1 MDFAPCAVR
10 LLATALC
17 FAAAGADSP
26 PEDGPELH
34 QPEAQPE
41 LEKAPPMAHRARA
54 KKDGP
59 DAMSKFVAWTS
70 IAALIV
76 AMVVPLFLL
85 MRTQK
90 KGDQQEEKN
99 KAAEL
104 ARELAK
110 NTKKEAKLERGV
122 GKKKKKGGI
131 EAMKAASKAGA
142 GADDDGEGGEA
153 KSGAQAKRAEREAAI

>member
-85 MRTQK
+85 MRTQRDR
-90 KGDQQEEKN
+90 GRPSRRRRTRRPSWR
-99 KAAEL
+99 ASL
-104 ARELAK
+104 RREL
-110 NTKKEAKLERGV
+110 TT
-122 GKKKKKGGI
+122 KKGG
-131 EAMKAASKAGA
+131 EA
-142 GADDDGEGGEA
+142 
-153 KSGAQAKRAEREAAI
+153 